1 SGTEAMDALKELS
14 PEVMVLDVGLP
25 DCNGLDLAKSILEAA
40 PATKVVMLTMHDEP
54 ELFELAMDRGL
65 SGYVLK
71 EDAVSNLVNCLETV
85 MAGKKFVSPS
95 LAPLLVERFEM
106 RKRLERDRPGL
117 ESLSP
122 AERRVLK
129 LISQNMTT
137 KEIAS
142 SLSLSPR
149 TIDNHRARICQ
160 KLDLRGV
167 HALVKFAFEQKAAL

>member
-1 SGTEAMDALKELS
+1 MPMNTQSEAIRVVVVDDHPIFREGLAHILERADGFQLTRAVSSGTEAMDALKELS

-25 DCNGLDLAKSILEAA
+25 DCNGVDLAKSILEAA

-95 LAPLLVERFEM
+95 LAPLLVQRFEM

-122 AERRVLK
+122 AERRV
-129 LISQNMTT
+129 
-137 KEIAS
+137 
-142 SLSLSPR
+142 
-149 TIDNHRARICQ
+149 
-160 KLDLRGV
+160 
-167 HALVKFAFEQKAAL
+167 